1 MIKEETY
8 GIIWGTVFL
17 VIGLV
22 ILLVVFANVFYVAQN
37 PAEKLEQWAPEEVK
51 GPTALFKWWS
61 EDKSVDFND
70 YSIKGSLEISNWNW
84 DFGDGSSSSD
94 QNPNHEY
101 STIGNY
107 FVILEVEDVN
117 GNSHTARTRV
127 NLVEGETGEGE
138 TPASMSFDLGFN
150 TVLNRIAIS
159 IVFIVAFAILVM
171 IGGRFL
177 VAGCRLLRPNIQFLK
192 MKMKPKEIDKIINTH
207 EK

>member
-22 ILLVVFANVFYVAQN
+22 ILLVVFTNVLDVAQN
-37 PAEKLEQWAPEEVK
+37 PSEKLEQWAPEEVK

-61 EDKSVDFND
+61 EDTSVDFND

-94 QNPNHEY
+94 QNPSHEY

-117 GNSHTARTRV
+117 GNSNTARTRV
-127 NLVEGETGEGE
+127 NLSEGGTGEGG
-138 TPASMSFDLGFN
+138 TQASMSFDLGLG
-150 TVLNRIAIS
+150 TVLDRIAIA
-159 IVFIVAFAILVM
+159 IVFVVAFAILVM

-177 VAGCRLLRPNIQFLK
+177 IAGCRLLRPNIQFLK
-192 MKMKPKEIDKIINTH
+192 MKVRSKEIDNKITH
-207 EK
+207 KEK